1 MIKVSVIVPVYK
13 VAKFLPKCLESL
25 CAQTLKDIEI
35 ICVDD
40 GFPDESPAI
49 LDEWA
54 KKDKRIHV
62 IHQEN
67 QGLSAA
73 RNAGLKIAKGFY
85 IGFADSDDWLAEDY
99 YELLYKK
106 AVKNGA
112 DIACGYAVFW
122 DKRNKRSKH
131 EFVNAF
137 AYLYPKNILE
147 SPLEKQGVIF
157 SATVWG
163 KIYRRES
170 LSGIFFPVGMRYE
183 DFYFNFLA
191 VALANKIILTP
202 RAHYYYRQHQNSAMA
217 LTRQTRLFFDIFKI
231 VVLIRKALENLPLT
245 RREQGT
251 YQEQLTAFQI
261 WNMGVVVRNLEPA
274 LQQEYYDLLKK
285 AFQGLTLENN
295 PYISP
300 FLEQMWLLVVHSKN
314 LSDIARQERPL
325 KIFGIPLMKKVILWG
340 DEVRYCIGKI
350 CLLKIK
356 FQPWRTKYKVLG
368 IPVGQKK
375 SFLKQRVLPVLK

>member
-40 GFPDESPAI
+40 GSPDESPAI
-49 LDEWA
+49 LETWA

-67 QGLSAA
+67 QGVSAA

-85 IGFADSDDWLAEDY
+85 IGFVDSDDWVTKNYCD
-99 YELLYKK
+99 LLYKK

-112 DIACGYAVFW
+112 DMACGYAVYW
-122 DKRNKRSKH
+122 DKRNKRSKNK
-131 EFVNAF
+131 FVNAL
-137 AYLYPKNILE
+137 AYLYPKNVLE
-147 SPLEKQGVIF
+147 SSLEKQGVIC
-157 SATVWG
+157 SAAVWG
-163 KIYRRES
+163 KIYRRDFI
-170 LSGIFFPVGMRYE
+170 LSHGLSFPVEIWYE

-191 VALANKIILTP
+191 VAVANKVVLVP
-202 RAHYYYRQHQNSAMA
+202 KAHYYYRQLATSFSKKARFHFHISKS
-217 LTRQTRLFFDIFKI
+217 IE
-231 VVLIRKALENLPLT
+231 LIRERIEKFPLSV
-245 RREQGT
+245 REKQA
-251 YQEQLTAFQI
+251 YQKRLTAFQI

-285 AFQGLTLENN
+285 AFQGLVLENN

-300 FLEQMWLLVVHSKN
+300 FLEQMWSLVVRSKN
-314 LSDIARQERPL
+314 LSDVAHQERPL

-340 DEVRYCIGKI
+340 DEVRYCVGKI

-356 FQPWRTKYKVLG
+356 FQPWRTKYKILG